1 MSDSLQVLT
10 AEQVLESDL
19 PDWRQLYASLHTRYL
34 TTEFAN
40 GLRLVAAIGAV
51 VEAAGH
57 HPEITLTQ
65 DFVDVS
71 LTSHDAGGVTA
82 RDVELARAIS
92 AIAAEQGVDADPS
105 ARSIFEIALD
115 TPDHEKIAPFW
126 AAALGYE
133 VDGDEVHGQAG
144 IGPTLWFQHR
154 EPADEQRFHL
164 DVRVPHDIAAQ
175 RIQQVLDAGG
185 TVVRDGSPAYVVLQD
200 VDGNKACICTN
211 LGREGWSAP

>member
-1 MSDSLQVLT
+1 MLPVRG
-10 AEQVLESDL
+10 L
-19 PDWRQLYASLHTRYL
+19 PDDRTWTPIPRPPARRHRR
-34 TTEFAN
+34 
-40 GLRLVAAIGAV
+40 LR
-51 VEAAGH
+51 GH
-57 HPEITLTQ
+57 DPVLPRRLDHPHGDPQ
-65 DFVDVS
+65 PACS
-71 LTSHDAGGVTA
+71 LTGD
-82 RDVELARAIS
+82 
-92 AIAAEQGVDADPS
+92 
-105 ARSIFEIALD
+105 RSIFEIALD

-154 EPADEQRFHL
+154 EPDDEQRFHL

-175 RIQQVLDAGG
+175 RIQQVVDAGG

>member
-92 AIAAEQGVDADPS
+92 AIAAEQGVD
-105 ARSIFEIALD
+105 
-115 TPDHEKIAPFW
+115 
-126 AAALGYE
+126 

-154 EPADEQRFHL
+154 EPDDEQRFHL

-175 RIQQVLDAGG
+175 RIQQVVDAGG